1 MGVNTSQ
8 LPDNAC
14 AIDITTTLA
23 AGSLT
28 ITKAV
33 VQKYGTDLVLVLT
46 YSDTTIG
53 YVKWKQGRCKVG
65 GSDNTFATGTE
76 IIWNA

>member
-1 MGVNTSQ
+1 MAIDTTK
-8 LPDNAC
+8 LPGWTDSK
-14 AIDITTTLA
+14 DITTALA
-23 AGSLT
+23 SGSLT

-76 IIWNA
+76 ITWNA